1 MGILSLLIL
10 APLFFAA
17 CMAFI
22 PDFDHKALRILALG
36 GSILTFFVSVGV
48 FLQFKSDTFHFQ
60 MVEHTPWVR
69 DLGISYHL
77 GVDGTSIWL
86 VMLTTFLS
94 IITTWFSFYV
104 KDRVKAYFTFM
115 LILEAA
121 MLGVFLSLDLILFFV
136 FFEATLIPM
145 YFLINIWGG
154 ARRQYAAIKFFLF
167 TAAGSILM
175 LLGMVTLAWIYSQQ
189 YGVWSFDLL
198 ALQAGVAKGQ
208 FWMGFMQ
215 LQAMLFWA
223 FMLAFLV
230 KVPMFPFHTWLP
242 DAHVEAPTAGS
253 VILAG
258 VLLKMGTYGI
268 LRFVLPLFPDVIGQ
282 AVVPIMVL
290 SVFGILYGGI
300 VAAVQPDVKKLVA
313 YSSVA
318 HMGFVML
325 GIFSLTHD
333 GIMGGSVQQLAHGI
347 STGALFLLIGLLY
360 ERRHTRLF
368 SDYGG
373 LKAQM
378 PIFST
383 LFLIVML
390 SSLGVPG
397 FNGFIGE
404 FLALKGAFDLG
415 MTGQYNMTVLLPAIA
430 ATGVIIAA
438 VYLLLMFMK
447 VFYGPNTNP
456 ENQRLKDL
464 KPKEIVMVGMLVVFI
479 FWGGLYP
486 NTFFKPMEAS
496 AHAVRLMA
504 INPAGARP
512 QWAEKTQEISS
523 TGSLVEVERSAD
535 NKSFEVIKEISP
547 ARLKFEKFDPTLQAE
562 VIPQ

>member
-1 MGILSLLIL
+1 
-10 APLFFAA
+10 
-17 CMAFI
+17 
-22 PDFDHKALRILALG
+22 
-36 GSILTFFVSVGV
+36 
-48 FLQFKSDTFHFQ
+48 
-60 MVEHTPWVR
+60 
-69 DLGISYHL
+69 
-77 GVDGTSIWL
+77 
-86 VMLTTFLS
+86 
-94 IITTWFSFYV
+94 
-104 KDRVKAYFTFM
+104 
-115 LILEAA
+115 
-121 MLGVFLSLDLILFFV
+121 
-136 FFEATLIPM
+136 
-145 YFLINIWGG
+145 
-154 ARRQYAAIKFFLF
+154 
-167 TAAGSILM
+167 
-175 LLGMVTLAWIYSQQ
+175 
-189 YGVWSFDLL
+189 
-198 ALQAGVAKGQ
+198 
-208 FWMGFMQ
+208 
-215 LQAMLFWA
+215 
-223 FMLAFLV
+223 
-230 KVPMFPFHTWLP
+230 
-242 DAHVEAPTAGS
+242 
-253 VILAG
+253 
-258 VLLKMGTYGI
+258 MGTYGL

-512 QWAEKTQEISS
+512 QWAEANQEISS

-535 NKSFEVIKEISP
+535 NRSFEVIKEISP
-547 ARLKFEKFDPTLQAE
+547 ARLKFEKFDPMLQPE